1 VILLVGG
8 GRALKPR
15 EICEPHELDIE
26 KIQRWKDSAPDTSY
40 VAALFKALSD
50 RTRLRMLYL
59 ISREEWCVH
68 DLAAACGTSLSN
80 ASHHLRL
87 LRAMRVVK
95 SRREGKKVL
104 YSLDDEHVQSLISQ
118 AFMHA
123 GHS

>member
-1 VILLVGG
+1 MTTL
-8 GRALKPR
+8 
-15 EICEPHELDIE
+15 ETCDPHELDME
-26 KIQRWKDSAPDTSY
+26 KVRRWKDSAPETSY
-40 VAALFKALSD
+40 VASLFKALAD
-50 RTRLRMLYL
+50 RTRLQMLYL

-95 SRREGKKVL
+95 SRRSGKKVL
-104 YSLDDEHVQSLISQ
+104 YSLDDEHVQALLSQ